1 MPMSKMKNH
10 FSLQACSL
18 VLIALLGLF
27 ACQSPTQ
34 NQVEEVQQRIPFV
47 YTSQNNMAFDVCI
60 NHQDSLVLM
69 FHTAASGLS
78 LIESSTQ
85 NMQSIVWESEDLVES
100 WGGESSSRFS
110 QNNQL
115 SMGSLAWDSIG
126 IWENQRSGPETD
138 GKFGP
143 DLFAHQIIEIS
154 NSTKTLIIHDSLP
167 EHATS
172 FQKLPLIDE
181 DGFLFVEARVGFAGS
196 TYPHRFLLHS
206 GYGGGLLLDD
216 AFVQESG
223 LGASLEVISEQE
235 LRDSFGNIITTKKAI
250 LPQFNI
256 GDTWLEALE
265 VGFFEGEIAQQKIS
279 LIGAA
284 LLRQFDILI
293 DADRQF
299 IYFKHLGDQEFF
311 GASLV
316 LKGGSSNKP

>member
-1 MPMSKMKNH
+1 MKNELN
-10 FSLQACSL
+10 S
-18 VLIALLGLF
+18 LGLSLF
-27 ACQSPTQ
+27 VMLFLSFVACQSPKESRA
-34 NQVEEVQQRIPFV
+34 EEVPKSIPFV
-47 YTSQNNMAFDVCI
+47 YSSQNNMAFDVCI
-60 NHQDSLVLM
+60 NHKDSLVLM

-85 NMQSIVWESEDLVES
+85 NMQSIAWESEDLVES

-115 SMGSLAWDSIG
+115 SMGSFAWDSIG

-143 DLFAHQIIEIS
+143 DLFAQQIIEIS
-154 NSTKTLIIHDSLP
+154 NSAQTLIIHDSLP
-167 EHATS
+167 EHANS

-181 DGFLFVEARVGFAGS
+181 DGLFFIEARVGFAGS

-206 GYGGGLLLDD
+206 GYGGALLLDD
-216 AFVQESG
+216 VFVQESG

-293 DADRQF
+293 DADREF
-299 IYFKHLGDQEFF
+299 IYFKHLGDQKFS
-311 GASLV
+311 GV
-316 LKGGSSNKP
+316 